1 MHPRGRTKILAVVL
15 ALVPSLWA
23 QAPDHRLTA
32 VTAVTGESWL
42 NHLHRSFEETSMGKT
57 GRLGP
62 PDKESLGA
70 AVELVSVYDKQS
82 ATVHGSDLYR
92 WNCRACHGQSGLG
105 APPEINSV
113 INPVRSS
120 SAALVMQRMKN
131 VGMDMSAAEA
141 AKLARQSHDAL
152 VERLHKGGQD
162 MPPFPHLSDEEIRSL
177 IAYLKELAD
186 VPNAPAQQIAIK
198 ETPDRIGEHIVKS
211 TCHVCHSAAGPNPGP
226 RQLAE
231 GAIPP
236 LSTLT
241 IRVNKAQF
249 IQKVTLGAPIVMG
262 NPALTCRGRMP
273 VFDYLSDEE
282 VADAYLYLARYAPSQ
297 VPVEQPAVAL
307 AVADPPPAN
316 PGPPQKIAEAS
327 LSGSRAPKQNG
338 ETADMEM
345 LALLTVVGVLVSVL
359 LGGALAFSI
368 WECMRLSKKK
378 ARTAVWEEV
387 DRPIANLPVKR
398 LQDRL
403 SA

>member
-1 MHPRGRTKILAVVL
+1 MDPRGRTRILAAVFAL
-15 ALVPSLWA
+15 ASSLWA
-23 QAPDHRLTA
+23 QAPEHKLTT
-32 VTAVTGESWL
+32 VTPVTGESWL

-62 PDKESLGA
+62 SDRESVGA
-70 AVELVSVYDKQS
+70 AIELASVYEKQS
-82 ATVHGSDLYR
+82 AAVHGSDLYR
-92 WNCRACHGQSGLG
+92 WNCRACHGESGLG

-162 MPPFPHLSDEEIRSL
+162 MPPFPHLNDEEVRSL

-186 VPNAPAQQIAIK
+186 VPNAAAQQIAIR

-211 TCHVCHSAAGPNPGP
+211 TCHVCHSAAGPNPGL

-241 IRVNKAQF
+241 ARVNRAQF

-282 VADAYLYLARYAPSQ
+282 VGDAYLYLTRYAPNQ
-297 VPVEQPAVAL
+297 APVEQPPVAL
-307 AVADPPPAN
+307 AVADPAPPN
-316 PGPPQKIAEAS
+316 PDPPQKIAEAS
-327 LSGSRAPKQNG
+327 LAGSHAPKQNG

-378 ARTAVWEEV
+378 SRTAVWEEA
-387 DRPIANLPVKR
+387 DRPIANLPAKR